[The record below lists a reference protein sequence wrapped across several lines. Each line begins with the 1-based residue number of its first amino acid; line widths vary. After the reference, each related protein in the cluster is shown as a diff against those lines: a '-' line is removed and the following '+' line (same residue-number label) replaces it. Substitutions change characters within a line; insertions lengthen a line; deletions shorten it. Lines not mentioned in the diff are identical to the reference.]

1 MKIEIEVLPSKTK
14 ALFYNLVAPI
24 LGWNCVKDL
33 RVTKIVKQIKFEGV
47 WDKLVAFKKLLR
59 KTLVFMW
66 NSIVSAL
73 QEKFN
78 FYFSVVFG

>member
-1 MKIEIEVLPSKTK
+1 MLPSKTK

-47 WDKLVAFKKLLR
+47 WDKLVAKLCFQIETIIQ
-59 KTLVFMW
+59 KIIEK
-66 NSIVSAL
+66 NSGFHV
-73 QEKFN
+73 K
-78 FYFSVVFG
+78 